1 MKLSQF
7 KKLSVDA
14 NTLIIDVL
22 EESKNKQFMLDII
35 EFYYKK
41 NEPEYLDYN
50 DLKSLDFSHFDNTSI
65 IPSLCVDYCE
75 ELVKEVKT
83 TKLTSFLHIFE
94 DLLAKDAFKT
104 IK

>member
-1 MKLSQF
+1 MTLSQF

-22 EESKNKQFMLDII
+22 EESKNRQFMLDII

-41 NEPEYLDYN
+41 NDPDYLDYN
-50 DLKSLDFSHFDNTSI
+50 DLKNLDFSHFDNTSM
-65 IPSLCVDYCE
+65 IPSLCVDYCK
-75 ELVKEVKT
+75 ELANQVNT
-83 TKLTSFLHIFE
+83 PKLTSFLHIFE
-94 DLLAKDAFKT
+94 DLLAKDDFKT